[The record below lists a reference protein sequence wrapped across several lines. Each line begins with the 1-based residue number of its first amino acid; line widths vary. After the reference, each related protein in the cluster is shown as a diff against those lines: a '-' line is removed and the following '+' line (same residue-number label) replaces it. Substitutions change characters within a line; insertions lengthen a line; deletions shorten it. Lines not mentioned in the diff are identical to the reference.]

1 MSQQMAGTLTQLE
14 QIKARLRC
22 IELLKILKK
31 RMTYEELSK
40 ILKVRPQLRGKS
52 KQDTVK
58 KPLPITVL
66 NRYIRGHVLPNA
78 ERTEEML
85 EILEKEID
93 LVKEVRNR
101 LKFDN
106 GYFDNT
112 ALLGD
117 TLLLRYIARVMA
129 QKFAKDG
136 ITKVLTA
143 AADGIPIGTHIANE
157 LEVGLVVAK
166 RIREVGVQ
174 DFVEE
179 TYIPSFSGTRMS
191 LYIPKYSFGRKD
203 QVLVVDDVVRS
214 GETQRA
220 LINIVKKAGAK
231 VIGLFILVAI
241 GDSWREE
248 IILPD
253 DKIETI
259 LNLSSNR

>member
-1 MSQQMAGTLTQLE
+1 MSGNLTQLE
-14 QIKARLRC
+14 QIRLRLRC

-40 ILKVRPQLRGKS
+40 ILKVRPQLRGES
-52 KQDTVK
+52 KHDLTPR
-58 KPLPITVL
+58 PLPITVL
-66 NRYIRGHVLPNA
+66 NRYIRGHVLPNSD
-78 ERTEEML
+78 RTEEML
-85 EILEKEID
+85 KILEKEID
-93 LVKEVRNR
+93 LVKEIRNR

-112 ALLGD
+112 TLLGD
-117 TLLLRYIARVMA
+117 TLLLRYVARVIT
-129 QKFAKDG
+129 QKFVIDG

-143 AADGIPIGTHIANE
+143 AADGIHIAVHVSNE
-157 LEVGLVVAK
+157 LEVDLVTAK
-166 RIREVGVQ
+166 RVREVGVS

-191 LYIPKYSFGRKD
+191 LYIPRYSFSKKD
-203 QVLVVDDVVRS
+203 NILVVDDVVRS

-220 LINIVKKAGAK
+220 LINLVKKAGAQ

-241 GDSWREE
+241 GDAWREE

-253 DKIETI
+253 EKIETI
-259 LNLSSNR
+259 LNLPNNRS

>member
-1 MSQQMAGTLTQLE
+1 MAGNLTQLE
-14 QIKARLRC
+14 QIKSRLRC

-40 ILKVRPQLRGKS
+40 ILKVRPQLRGES
-52 KQDTVK
+52 KNDSTPR
-58 KPLPITVL
+58 PLPITVL

-85 EILEKEID
+85 KILEKETD

-117 TLLLRYIARVMA
+117 TLLLRYIARVMT
-129 QKFAKDG
+129 QKFARDG

-157 LEVGLVVAK
+157 MEVDLVIAK
-166 RIREVGVQ
+166 RVREVGVKE
-174 DFVEE
+174 FVEE

-191 LYIPKYSFGRKD
+191 LYIPRYSFSKKD
-203 QVLVVDDVVRS
+203 RVLVVDDVVRS

-220 LINIVKKAGAK
+220 LVNIVKKSGAE
-231 VIGLFILVAI
+231 VLGLFILVAI

-248 IILPD
+248 IVLPEE
-253 DKIETI
+253 KIATI
-259 LNLSSNR
+259 LNLPSNRQ